1 MDNSNKNPILAA
13 IPHQTTSATQSS
25 TERPIKE
32 LYNEFINSA
41 NPNYIIQQM
50 LAQNP
55 EINTLLQQANG
66 DPRQAFYNLAQQRG
80 INPNDILGMFK

>member
-13 IPHQTTSATQSS
+13 IPHQATTATQSS
-25 TERPIKE
+25 AERPIKE
-32 LYNEFINSA
+32 LYNKFINSA

-50 LAQNP
+50 LTQNP
-55 EINTLLQQANG
+55 EVNTLLQQANG
-66 DPRQAFYNLAQQRG
+66 DSRQAFYNLAQQRG

>member
-13 IPHQTTSATQSS
+13 IPHQTTLATQSS
-25 TERPIKE
+25 AERPIKE
-32 LYNEFINSA
+32 LYNKFINSA

-50 LAQNP
+50 LTQNP

>member
-13 IPHQTTSATQSS
+13 IPHQTVSATQSS
-25 TERPIKE
+25 AERPIKE
-32 LYNEFINSA
+32 LYNKFINSA

-50 LAQNP
+50 LTQNP
-55 EINTLLQQANG
+55 EVNILLQQANG

>member
-1 MDNSNKNPILAA
+1 MDNKNPILAV

-25 TERPIKE
+25 AERPIKE
-32 LYNEFINSA
+32 LYNKFINSA

-50 LAQNP
+50 LTQNP
-55 EINTLLQQANG
+55 EVNTLLQQANG